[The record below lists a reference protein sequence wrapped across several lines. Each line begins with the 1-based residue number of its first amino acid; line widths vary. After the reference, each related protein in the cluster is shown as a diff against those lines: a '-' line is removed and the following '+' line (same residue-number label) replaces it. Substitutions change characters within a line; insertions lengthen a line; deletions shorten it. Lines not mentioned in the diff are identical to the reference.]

1 MGQKNS
7 ECLKSEEL
15 LREYSSARAKWAKQ
29 AIEDDEFR
37 NGMQW
42 TKQQVDT
49 LRSRAQ
55 EPLVVNVLHPAVE
68 QAKAMLTANQPR
80 FQSTGRENSDTKTGK
95 IFSDLMAW
103 VWDYSNGNNE
113 LKTVIDDY

>member
-7 ECLKSEEL
+7 EVLKSEEL

-42 TKQQVDT
+42 TKKQVDT
-49 LRSRAQ
+49 LRARAQ

-68 QAKAMLTANQPR
+68 QAKAMLT
-80 FQSTGRENSDTKTGK
+80 
-95 IFSDLMAW
+95 
-103 VWDYSNGNNE
+103 SNLQVE
-113 LKTVIDDY
+113 KVPT